1 MTTQPESPRES
12 TIKRIEDE
20 LKDAYEFDPRDP
32 LSTAAGICT
41 GAAAQKCTTGSVVA
55 CPHSPW
61 EGPARGATRPPRGWR
76 RPARERGV
84 WAHAGKRGVIRTVAG
99 VVTGSA

>member
-32 LSTAAGICT
+32 LFGLTAQEMSGPNMSRRAALRLM
-41 GAAAQKCTTGSVVA
+41 AAAAIIGDSNNPKIG
-55 CPHSPW
+55 
-61 EGPARGATRPPRGWR
+61 
-76 RPARERGV
+76 
-84 WAHAGKRGVIRTVAG
+84 
-99 VVTGSA
+99 